1 VVTAPTPRRVSPGDA
16 VPDRNAADHSPASC
30 ASHELAMIIG
40 DRWSVLVL
48 IELGDHGRTRSA
60 DLKRAVD
67 GISQKVLTSCLRRLE
82 QRGLVER
89 TIEPTV
95 PVSVS
100 YELSPTGTSFFDAF
114 AGLRAWADQNSE
126 HTHPT

>member
-1 VVTAPTPRRVSPGDA
+1 M
-16 VPDRNAADHSPASC
+16 
-30 ASHELAMIIG
+30 LIG

-67 GISQKVLTSCLRRLE
+67 GVSQKVLTSCLRRLE
-82 QRGLVER
+82 QCGLVER
-89 TIEPTV
+89 TVEATV

-100 YELSPTGTSFFDAF
+100 YELSPHGTGFFDAF
-114 AGLRAWADQNSE
+114 AGLRAWADENIG
-126 HTHPT
+126 HTAPR

>member
-1 VVTAPTPRRVSPGDA
+1 MVTAPTPRRVPPGDA

-100 YELSPTGTSFFDAF
+100 YELSPMGTSFFDAF